1 MQPAANSQLQVG
13 IRQQPAARS
22 TQPAARSHR
31 PWKSGRRQEGAAQKC
46 YEFLAKTA
54 FPRSKA
60 QFLLGIARVFGAR
73 GSSSAI
79 APCSRT
85 AGFSSVPD
93 GRLSSKPRRAGA
105 GAVRDDP
112 RRAPVGRLHG
122 HQDLRASWRGRL
134 LAGHVQLRTCCSAC
148 RDSFGEFPPNY
159 ILL

>member
-1 MQPAANSQLQVG
+1 ML
-13 IRQQPAARS
+13 
-22 TQPAARSHR
+22 
-31 PWKSGRRQEGAAQKC
+31 
-46 YEFLAKTA
+46 
-54 FPRSKA
+54 
-60 QFLLGIARVFGAR
+60 AR

-93 GRLSSKPRRAGA
+93 GRLPSKPGRAGA

-134 LAGHVQLRTCCSAC
+134 LAGHVQLRTCRSAC
-148 RDSFGEFPPNY
+148 RDSFGEFLQRYCSSFSEPLRDRV
-159 ILL
+159 ILLPFLCLSDKFGQNMAELMQSFARQPCVTFIGYVPAWAFR